1 MSLQLCSKLSK
12 IDLLTVKLFI
22 VKSGAGVIL
31 KTDVNFEGTN
41 TRHMSRSGKSQC
53 ISFYDKTLPLKMKN
67 YLRRITQNVK
77 TKMM

>member
-1 MSLQLCSKLSK
+1 MSFQLCSKLSK

-22 VKSGAGVIL
+22 VKSGAGLIL

-53 ISFYDKTLPLKMKN
+53 ISFFAKTLPLKNEKKIETHN
-67 YLRRITQNVK
+67 TEC
-77 TKMM
+77 

>member
-22 VKSGAGVIL
+22 VRSGAGVIL
-31 KTDVNFEGTN
+31 KIDVNFEGTN

-53 ISFYDKTLPLKMKN
+53 ISFFTKTLPLKN
-67 YLRRITQNVK
+67 ETFLEAHNTDS
-77 TKMM
+77 